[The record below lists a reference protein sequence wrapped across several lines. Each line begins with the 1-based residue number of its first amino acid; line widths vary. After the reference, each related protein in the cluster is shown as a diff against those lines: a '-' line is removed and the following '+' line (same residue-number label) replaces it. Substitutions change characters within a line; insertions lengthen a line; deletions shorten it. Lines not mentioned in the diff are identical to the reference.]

1 MKTISIIIP
10 SRMAGERIDVALSEM
25 LPHFSR
31 SKIASWIKSNDALL
45 NEQKFKPKD
54 IVSGNEVVN
63 LKLNQKIH
71 HNWTPE
77 NISLDIV
84 FEDEDI
90 IVLNKPA
97 GLVTHPG
104 AGNLSGTLANALL
117 NHNKNLSKLD
127 RAGIVHRLDKNTSG
141 LMVVAKNLIS
151 QKHLVEQL
159 QNHSVQREYSA
170 IVYGHMISGG
180 TINQPLGRHP
190 KDRIKQAVIRT
201 GKKAITHY
209 RVINRFAN
217 HTHVKAILE
226 TGRTHQIRVHLSS
239 IGHPLIGDSLY
250 GGRLRFPKNACEDL
264 KIALKAFQRQALH
277 SKKLKLSHPRTGMSM
292 IWKVGIPQDMQKLI
306 NVLNNCDL

>member
-10 SRMAGERIDVALSEM
+10 SRMSGERIDVALSKM

-31 SKIASWIKSNDALL
+31 SKIASWIKSNDALI
-45 NEQKFKPKD
+45 NEQNFKPKD

-63 LKLNQKIH
+63 LNLNQKIQ
-71 HNWTPE
+71 HNWAPE

-90 IVLNKPA
+90 IVLNKPV

-104 AGNLSGTLANALL
+104 AGNWGGTLANALL
-117 NHNKNLSKLD
+117 YHNKNLSKLD

-141 LMVVAKNLIS
+141 LMVAAKNLIS

-170 IVYGHMISGG
+170 FVYGHMISGG
-180 TINQPLGRHP
+180 TINEPLGRHP

-209 RVINRFAN
+209 RVIDRFAN

-250 GGRLRFPKNACEDL
+250 GGRLRFPKNASEDL

-277 SKKLKLSHPRTGMSM
+277 SKKLTLSHPRTGKSM
-292 IWKVGIPQDMQKLI
+292 TWKVGLPEDMQKLI